1 MGCAMPHF
9 ALVALDGVAL
19 GPVELLGFGWDPGD
33 VIHRG
38 GESNLRVVDILDPGD
53 DDPEKLAVLIAEEA

>member
-1 MGCAMPHF
+1 
-9 ALVALDGVAL
+9 
-19 GPVELLGFGWDPGD
+19 